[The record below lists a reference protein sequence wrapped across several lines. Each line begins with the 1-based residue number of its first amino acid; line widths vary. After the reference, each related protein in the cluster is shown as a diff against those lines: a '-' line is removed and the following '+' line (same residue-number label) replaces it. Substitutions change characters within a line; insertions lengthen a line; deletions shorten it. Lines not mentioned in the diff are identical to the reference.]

1 MTRPLTQP
9 AKGTRDF
16 LPAELRRREHV
27 ARVIREVYARHG
39 FEPLETPTF
48 ERLETL
54 LGKYGDEG
62 DQLVF
67 KILHRGQPLVDGI
80 RQAHAHLQEP
90 GAIVVGRSG
99 EVARGAETLLADLGL
114 RYDLT
119 VPLARVYAE
128 HAGKLPPVF
137 KRYQIQPVWR
147 ADTPG
152 KGRFREFYQCDVD
165 VCGSTSR
172 VVEAEVT
179 SAVATALRTLG
190 FTDFQIRINHRALL
204 RALIEVAGLPVA
216 KEGEAIVAVDKLD
229 KIGADGVEKELAQ
242 KGVPAEQARALLA
255 LVAPLS
261 GDATGAAAGDARALD
276 AFAARLGDHA
286 GGQAAI
292 ADLREIFAL
301 AAHGPAAA
309 HLTFD
314 PGLARGLG
322 YYTGAI
328 FEIAVKDLAGSLGGG
343 GRYDELIGMFL
354 GKPVPACGFS
364 IGFERI
370 LVVMEERKMFPA
382 HLASVDV
389 RLAATDDASLGAAF
403 ALASKLRAAGVS
415 VELQPKP
422 EKNVPRLR
430 KLADESGARA
440 AVWLGGDDAT
450 PRVWLRDEPD
460 VRERAL
466 DADALVARLARA

>member
-80 RQAHAHLQEP
+80 RSAHAHLQEP

-204 RALIEVAGLPVA
+204 RALIEVAGLPVE

-242 KGVPAEQARALLA
+242 KGVSAEQARALLA
-255 LVAPLS
+255 LVAPL
-261 GDATGAAAGDARALD
+261 DARAGADALD
-276 AFAARLGDHA
+276 AFAARLGDHPA
-286 GGQAAI
+286 GQAAL

-301 AAHGPAAA
+301 AAHGPAAT

-389 RLAATDDASLGAAF
+389 RLAATDDAHLGAAF
-403 ALASKLRAAGVS
+403 ALASTLRAAGIS
-415 VELQPKP
+415 VELQPKA

-440 AVWLGGDDAT
+440 AVWLGGEDAT
-450 PRVWLRDEPD
+450 PRVWLRETPE
-460 VRERAL
+460 VREQVL
-466 DADALVARLARA
+466 GVEALVARLGPRG